1 MVASMLVASMR
12 GGGAGRHNA
21 HLRRPGELLYKP
33 SLVRDLGHLCS
44 PLGLLDER
52 AESRLLVSAAPGSRL
67 GLGSG
72 SGSGSGSGLG

>member
-1 MVASMLVASMR
+1 MLVASMN

-21 HLRRPGELLYKP
+21 HLRRPGELLYEP

-52 AESRLLVSAAPGSRL
+52 AES
-67 GLGSG
+67 
-72 SGSGSGSGLG
+72 